1 MMHLQTCATSSSAK
15 EAAERRLFRSYAT
28 PSVCT
33 VPQWIIYKAFLE
45 VTSLD
50 GSRRSRKLSDGAE
63 FPLSKGG
70 RHDRLCKPRLYLL
83 RRRWNRE
90 EDRTLLPLARSQ
102 LTLPTQI
109 RVTRAGVRDL
119 PRLQGRL

>member
-1 MMHLQTCATSSSAK
+1 MMRLKTCATSSSAK
-15 EAAERRLFRSYAT
+15 EAERRPVRDYAT

-33 VPQWIIYKAFLE
+33 IPQWIIYEAFRE
-45 VTSLD
+45 ATSLG

-70 RHDRLCKPRLYLL
+70 RHDRLCKPHLYLP

-102 LTLPTQI
+102 ITLPTQI
-109 RVTRAGVRDL
+109 RVIRAGVRDL
-119 PRLQGRL
+119 PRL